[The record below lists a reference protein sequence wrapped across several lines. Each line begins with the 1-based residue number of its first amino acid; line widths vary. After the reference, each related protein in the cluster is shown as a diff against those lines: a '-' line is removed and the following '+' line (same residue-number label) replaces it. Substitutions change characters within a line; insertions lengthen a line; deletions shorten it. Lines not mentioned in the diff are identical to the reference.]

1 MLKTVENKE
10 ELENLIIKDI
20 DKIVLHVT
28 VKDVKTD
35 EESEMQ
41 IDITDCNNSAITI
54 DKWEELNIKKMRNEI
69 KKKISIEC
77 LNYNMEFKKDDN
89 KNNFLT
95 YMWKYK

>member
-1 MLKTVENKE
+1 
-10 ELENLIIKDI
+10 
-20 DKIVLHVT
+20 
-28 VKDVKTD
+28 
-35 EESEMQ
+35 
-41 IDITDCNNSAITI
+41 
-54 DKWEELNIKKMRNEI
+54 MRNEI